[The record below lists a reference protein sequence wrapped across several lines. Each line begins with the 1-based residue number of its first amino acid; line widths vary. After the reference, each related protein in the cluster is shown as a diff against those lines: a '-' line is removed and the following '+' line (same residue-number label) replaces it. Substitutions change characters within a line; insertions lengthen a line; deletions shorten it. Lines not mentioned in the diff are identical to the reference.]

1 MTTADES
8 ASAAAALTVTTH
20 PITAADAVAIGRL
33 HAAVFGPGRFARTAY
48 RIREGTPFA
57 SPFCRKAVQGDDLL
71 ATIRFTE
78 IAIGGSAG
86 ALLLGPLAVA
96 PAVTGQGHGKRL
108 VAEGLETAR
117 HAGVSLVLLVGNEPY
132 YGRFGFKP
140 VPRGQILFP
149 GPVDPARL
157 LVVELTP
164 NALAGMRGLVTASQ
178 PPCARPSSA

>member
-1 MTTADES
+1 MTTEVES
-8 ASAAAALTVTTH
+8 ASATAATTVTTH
-20 PITAADAVAIGRL
+20 PITAADAVAVGRL
-33 HAAVFGPGRFARTAY
+33 HAAVFGPGRFTRTAY

-57 SPFCRKAVQGDDLL
+57 SRFCRKAMRGDDLL
-71 ATIRFTE
+71 AAIRFTE
-78 IAIGGSAG
+78 IAIGGCEG

-108 VAEGLETAR
+108 VAEGLEAAR
-117 HAGVSLVLLVGNEPY
+117 QAGMTLVLLVGNEPY

-140 VPRGQILFP
+140 ATRGQILFP

-157 LVVELTP
+157 LVAELTP
-164 NALAGMRGLVTASQ
+164 DALAGMRGLVTARQ